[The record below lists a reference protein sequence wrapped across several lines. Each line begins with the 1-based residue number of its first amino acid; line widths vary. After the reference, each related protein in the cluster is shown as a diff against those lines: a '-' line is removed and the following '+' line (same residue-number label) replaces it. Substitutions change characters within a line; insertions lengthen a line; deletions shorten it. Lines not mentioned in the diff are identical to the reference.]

1 MNKYKE
7 LELLKETL
15 KEVLMSDELETT
27 LWYLDEFKSLK
38 EKELT
43 DIDRENLLKIL
54 NHFKDDSMFL
64 FEEDQEND
72 IITKRE
78 LKKLMKK
85 IKEE

>member
-54 NHFKDDSMFL
+54 NHFKESMFL

-78 LKKLMKK
+78 LKKLIKK

>member
-15 KEVLMSDELETT
+15 KEVLASDELETT

-54 NHFKDDSMFL
+54 NHFKDSLIL

-78 LKKLMKK
+78 LKKLIKK

>member
-54 NHFKDDSMFL
+54 NHFKDSLVL

-78 LKKLMKK
+78 LKKLIKK

>member
-1 MNKYKE
+1 MNKWTE
-7 LELLKETL
+7 LELLKKTL
-15 KEVLMSDELETT
+15 EDTLCGDELDTT
-27 LWYLDEFKSLK
+27 LYYLDEFKSLK

-54 NHFKDDSMFL
+54 NHFKDSMFL
-64 FEEDQEND
+64 FKEDQEND

-78 LKKLMKK
+78 LKKLIKK